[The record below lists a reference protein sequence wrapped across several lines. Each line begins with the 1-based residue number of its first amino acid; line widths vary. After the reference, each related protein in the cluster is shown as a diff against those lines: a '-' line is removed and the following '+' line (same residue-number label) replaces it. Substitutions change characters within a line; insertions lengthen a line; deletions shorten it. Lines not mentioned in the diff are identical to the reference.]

1 MNNIIVTGANG
12 FLGKHLIEKLLKE
25 NKTVLAVV
33 RNKESILLHRKEE
46 KRLFTIICDISNS
59 AELESKIRETGIAWD
74 TLYHLAWE
82 GTSGDNRKDILC
94 QEKNIQNTI
103 QLIHLMSVLK
113 IQNFI
118 GAGSLAEVECK
129 KYIFENGA
137 TPNPVA
143 MYAAAKLALHMMSKI
158 ECNRLSINHI
168 WGVFSNIYGVGDTT
182 NNFVNFAATLMLS
195 GKRASFTMGEQ
206 LYDFIYIDDF
216 INALYLMGERGK
228 NNHCY
233 FLGNGSSRKLKEYI
247 YCIRDEI
254 DPQIPLYFGEVPYNG
269 ISLTEEEL
277 DISKTKKDL
286 GFQPKVAF
294 EEGIKR
300 TIMWLKNETGELK

>member
-1 MNNIIVTGANG
+1 MNNVIVTGADG
-12 FLGKHLIEKLLKE
+12 FLGKYLIEKLLQEGK
-25 NKTVLAVV
+25 NILAIV
-33 RNKESILLHRKEE
+33 RRKDSIFLE
-46 KRLFTIICDISNS
+46 KNEYSKLFAIKCDISNS
-59 AELESKIRETGIAWD
+59 IELGKKIKETGIEWD

-82 GTSGDNRKDILC
+82 GTSGDRRKDVLC
-94 QEKNIQNTI
+94 QEKNIANTI
-103 QLIHLMSVLK
+103 MLIALMSELK

-118 GAGSLAEVECK
+118 GSGSLAEIECK
-129 KYIFENGA
+129 KYVLEDGS

-158 ECNRLSINHI
+158 ECNRLGINHI
-168 WGVFSNIYGVGDTT
+168 WGIFSNIYGVGDTT

-195 GKRASFTMGEQ
+195 GKRASFTTGEQ

-254 DPQIPLYFGEVPYNG
+254 DPRIPLYFGEVPYNG

-277 DISKTKKDL
+277 DISKAEKDL

-294 EEGIKR
+294 EEGIRR